1 MTVSSS
7 RTVAIV
13 PARAGSKGIAGK
25 NLLRVGGM
33 SLVARAVSIAR
44 QVDGIDEVIVST
56 DGEEIALEAKESGAS
71 LHWRPAHLAADD
83 SQVIDAVRHLRDSLR
98 DSDRPARYGVLLEP
112 TTPLRSVA
120 DIERCVSAVHNGA
133 DSAAT
138 FTEAAVHPH
147 RTFVIDEDTVEPYID
162 GAVAWLP
169 RQALRPPAYQLSG
182 GAYAFDLDKL
192 PDAGLAF
199 LFGRVRPVI
208 VPRER
213 SVDIDDEVDVRVV
226 AARLN
231 DASGMAG
238 VTSR

>member
-1 MTVSSS
+1 MPSP

-44 QVDGIDEVIVST
+44 EVDGIDEVIVST
-56 DGEEIALEAKESGAS
+56 DGEDIALEAKESGAS
-71 LHWRPAHLAADD
+71 LHWRPPHLAADD
-83 SQVIDAVRHLRDSLR
+83 SPVIDAVRHLRESLR
-98 DSDRPARYGVLLEP
+98 AAGDPARYGVLLEP
-112 TTPLRSVA
+112 TTPLRSV
-120 DIERCVSAVHNGA
+120 DDVERCVSAVHNGA

-147 RTFVIDEDTVEPYID
+147 RTFVIDEDSVKPYID

-169 RQALRPPAYQLSG
+169 RQALQPPAYQLSG

-192 PDAGLAF
+192 PDTGFAF
-199 LFGRVRPVI
+199 LFGRVTPVI

-213 SVDIDDEVDVRVV
+213 SVDIDDEVDVRAV

-231 DASGMAG
+231 DASGTAG
-238 VTSR
+238 ATSR